1 MAITAEQ
8 AQSVYE
14 RADCIFDK
22 KTVYA
27 ALDKMAEDI
36 TKVLKGRNPLVLC
49 LMTGGLVPTSELVIR
64 LDFPLELDYIHASR
78 YGNETRGTDLHWH
91 AKPRKSLADREVL
104 VIDDIL
110 DEGETLK
117 AIVKYCEDQG
127 AARIL
132 SAVLVDKVHD
142 RKTGMKK
149 ADFVGLNVPDRYV
162 FGFGM
167 DYKGYLRNVPGI
179 YAAQVQD
186 E

>member
-1 MAITAEQ
+1 MAISADQ
-8 AQSVYE
+8 AQGVYE
-14 RADCIFDK
+14 RADCLFDK
-22 KTVYA
+22 KEVYR
-27 ALDKMAEDI
+27 ALDTMAEEI
-36 TKVLKGRNPLVLC
+36 TKDLKKSNPLVLC
-49 LMTGGLVPTSELVIR
+49 LMTGGLVPTSELLIR

-78 YGNETRGTDLHWH
+78 YGGDTRGTDLTWR
-91 AKPRKSLADREVL
+91 AKPKQSLAGRDVL

-117 AIVKYCEDQG
+117 AIVEFCQG
-127 AARIL
+127 EKVNRL
-132 SAVLVDKVHD
+132 FTAVLVDKNHD

-149 ADFVGLNVPDRYV
+149 ADYVGLEVPDRYV